1 MIPVT
6 VEKVF
11 VFSLCLDRPFIQLT
25 VTGQLGEKRN
35 DRNLKGARHVVSW
48 ENFNAVIEG
57 TAVIWIALLLNGF
70 FCRGKTFVKL
80 FNYSVKSTPQQQ
92 WPPFRQLG
100 KHKVMMEY
108 LLQCEFFKLETWLLL
123 QTNRNCVRWSQGPC
137 PRRRP
142 CSSWMW
148 SSWPSPCICLAR

>member
-1 MIPVT
+1 MPVKLAALSDAQLRRLHLFGPMIPVT

-57 TAVIWIALLLNGF
+57 TAVI
-70 FCRGKTFVKL
+70 
-80 FNYSVKSTPQQQ
+80 
-92 WPPFRQLG
+92 
-100 KHKVMMEY
+100 
-108 LLQCEFFKLETWLLL
+108 
-123 QTNRNCVRWSQGPC
+123 
-137 PRRRP
+137 
-142 CSSWMW
+142 
-148 SSWPSPCICLAR
+148 